1 MSATALAYA
10 VLALVALQRL
20 SELPLSARNTK
31 ALRARGAV
39 ETGAGH
45 YPLIVGLHVL
55 WLAAIVVFLPHPTP
69 FYWPLLA
76 VFALFQ
82 LLRLWVIRALG
93 VFWTTRI
100 ISVPGAPLVTTG
112 PFRYLRHPNYL
123 AVAGEILFLPLAFG
137 EWMVAIIFSILNAGL
152 LLWRIREED
161 AALSTRRAPP

>member
-31 ALRARGAV
+31 ALLAQGAV

-45 YPLIVGLHVL
+45 YPLIVGLHAL
-55 WLAAIVVFLPHPTP
+55 WLMSILIFLPYPTP
-69 FYWPLLA
+69 VYWPLLV

-100 ISVPGAPLVTTG
+100 ISLPGAPLVTTG

-137 EWMVAIIFSILNAGL
+137 EWAVAIVFSIANAAL
-152 LLWRIREED
+152 LAWRIRAENASL
-161 AALSTRRAPP
+161 AARRAGP

>member
-31 ALRARGAV
+31 ALLARGAV
-39 ETGAGH
+39 ESGAGH
-45 YPLIVGLHVL
+45 YPLIVALHGL
-55 WLAAIVVFLPHPTP
+55 WLGAIALFLPHPTP

-76 VFALFQ
+76 IFALFQ

-100 ISVPGAPLVTTG
+100 ITLPGAPLVKSG

-137 EWMVAIIFSILNAGL
+137 EWTVAIVFSLLNAGL
-152 LLWRIREED
+152 LLWRIRQED
-161 AALSTRRAPP
+161 IALSSRRALP

>member
-31 ALRARGAV
+31 VLLAQGAI
-39 ETGAGH
+39 ETGGAH

-55 WLAAIVVFLPHPTP
+55 WLVSILVFLPHPTP
-69 FYWPLLA
+69 IYWPLLA

-82 LLRLWVIRALG
+82 LLRLWVIRSLG
-93 VFWTTRI
+93 VLWTTRI
-100 ISVPGAPLVTTG
+100 ISLPGAPLVTTG
-112 PFRYLRHPNYL
+112 PYRYFRHPNYM

-137 EWMVAIIFSILNAGL
+137 ERAVAIIFFIANAAVL
-152 LLWRIREED
+152 TWRIRAED
-161 AALSTRRAPP
+161 AALSARRTSP

>member
-10 VLALVALQRL
+10 LLALVALHRL
-20 SELPLSARNTK
+20 SELPLSARNTR
-31 ALRARGAV
+31 ALMAQGAV
-39 ETGAGH
+39 ETGASH
-45 YPLIVGLHVL
+45 YPLIVAVHVS
-55 WLAAIVVFLPHPTP
+55 WLVSIVAFLPHPP
-69 FYWPLLA
+69 PIYWPLLA

-100 ISVPGAPLVTTG
+100 ISLPGAPLVTAG

-137 EWMVAIIFSILNAGL
+137 EWAVAIIFSIANAAL
-152 LLWRIREED
+152 LAWRIRAEN
-161 AALSTRRAPP
+161 ALLSARRAHP

>member
-31 ALRARGAV
+31 ALLAQGAV

-55 WLAAIVVFLPHPTP
+55 WLVSILVFLPRPTP
-69 FYWPLLA
+69 VYWPLIA

-82 LLRLWVIRALG
+82 FLRLWVIRSLG
-93 VFWTTRI
+93 VFWTTRV
-100 ISVPGAPLVTTG
+100 ISLPGAPLVTSG
-112 PFRYLRHPNYL
+112 PYRYMRHPNYL
-123 AVAGEILFLPLAFG
+123 AVAGEVLFLPLAFG
-137 EWMVAIIFSILNAGL
+137 EWGVAIVFSIANAAL
-152 LLWRIREED
+152 LAWRIRAED
-161 AALSTRRAPP
+161 GALSTRRTQS

>member
-31 ALRARGAV
+31 ALLAQGAV

-45 YPLIVGLHVL
+45 YPLIVGLHAL
-55 WLAAIVVFLPHPTP
+55 WLMSILIFLPHPTP
-69 FYWPLLA
+69 VYWPLLV
-76 VFALFQ
+76 VFALCQ

-100 ISVPGAPLVTTG
+100 ISLPGALLVTTG

-137 EWMVAIIFSILNAGL
+137 EWSLAIIFSIANAAL
-152 LLWRIREED
+152 LAWRIRAEN
-161 AALSTRRAPP
+161 AVLSARRAQP